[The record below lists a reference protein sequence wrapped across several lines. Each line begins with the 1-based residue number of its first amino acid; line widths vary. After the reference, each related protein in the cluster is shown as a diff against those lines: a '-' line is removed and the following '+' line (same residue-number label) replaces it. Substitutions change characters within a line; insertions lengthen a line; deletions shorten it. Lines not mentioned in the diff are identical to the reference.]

1 MVLMA
6 KDLDDLEVDIARCM
20 HCGACVGSCPV
31 NAIYLNEV
39 VLEFNDDCTMCKRCI
54 KVCPVGAIHLAGEK

>member
-1 MVLMA
+1 MG
-6 KDLDDLEVDIARCM
+6 KELDEFDVDIARCM

-39 VLEFNDDCTMCKRCI
+39 VLEFNDDCKF
-54 KVCPVGAIHLAGEK
+54 P